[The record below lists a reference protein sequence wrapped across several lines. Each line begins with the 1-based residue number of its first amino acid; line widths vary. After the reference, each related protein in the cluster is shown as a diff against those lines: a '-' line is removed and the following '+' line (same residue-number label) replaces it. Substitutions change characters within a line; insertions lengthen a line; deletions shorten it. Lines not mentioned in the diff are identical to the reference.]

1 MSDTISPPVI
11 QPTSAS
17 AKRLIAPGLLIAATV
32 FFMALP
38 AFKPPPFF
46 ESLLYLLFFWIAL
59 ATSWSILSGFTG
71 YFSFGHGAFYG
82 VGMYTTANL
91 ATTLSIWWCLPIAAL
106 LAALLGVAIGAVVFR
121 VRRLRGE
128 LFALLTL
135 ALTIVLATII
145 LNTPIDGGP
154 GKYLLGVKL
163 PIIYENSAT
172 TIYLMGA
179 GLAMGSLAIARW
191 VQYSRLGRGLF
202 AISDDE
208 DVAEVLGVPTY
219 RYKLLAFAISSGIA
233 GVAGAVQAVFVSYVT
248 VSETFSGTI
257 ALYVILMS
265 VIGGARHWLGPA
277 IGATFVTFLNFTFVS
292 GDSALAARI
301 VIGLALIL
309 ATLFLPEGVVGLFRK
324 RRLARQQ
331 PAPEAA
337 PAPPPAPVA
346 QRETGAAAQPQ
357 PQSQPQ
363 PQRRVILHGEGI
375 SLAFRGVQALDRV
388 DFEIR
393 EGEILGLVGPN
404 GSGKSTLIN
413 VMSGFYQ
420 PDSGR
425 LLLNG
430 EDIAKAPAHHIAQL
444 GIART
449 FQIPRPFPRLTVLEN
464 VMVAAMFGGASM
476 RQAESRVKAH
486 DMLAFVGLAERADA
500 LPSQLNLHQRKF
512 LELARVLASDAR
524 IVMLDEVL
532 AGLTPSEITSAIAM
546 VRRIHGGNRTIV
558 FVEHNMRAVIELTDR
573 LIVLNQGRLIAEGE
587 PREVMDNPAV
597 VRAYLGAP
605 DAEG

>member
-1 MSDTISPPVI
+1 MSSQNIVPAR
-11 QPTSAS
+11 AS
-17 AKRLIAPGLLIAATV
+17 ATRFVVPALLIAATV
-32 FFMALP
+32 FFVMLP

-59 ATSWSILSGFTG
+59 ATSWTILSGFTG

-91 ATTLSIWWCLPIAAL
+91 AGTLSIWWCLPIAAL

-154 GKYLLGVKL
+154 GKYLLGVQL
-163 PIIYENSAT
+163 PVIYENSAT

-179 GLAMGSLAIARW
+179 LVAMGSLAIARW

-277 IGATFVTFLNFTFVS
+277 IGATFVTLLNFTFVS

-324 RRLARQQ
+324 RRLAHVQ
-331 PAPEAA
+331 PALEAA
-337 PAPPPAPVA
+337 PAAPPVPPVTLRGAGVAVAP
-346 QRETGAAAQPQ
+346 QLERK
-357 PQSQPQ
+357 
-363 PQRRVILHGEGI
+363 VILRGEGI

-413 VMSGFYQ
+413 VMSGFYK
-420 PDSGR
+420 PDGGR
-425 LLLNG
+425 LLLDG
-430 EDIAKAPAHHIAQL
+430 ENIARAPAHHIAQL

-476 RQAESRVKAH
+476 RQTMSIVKARE
-486 DMLAFVGLAERADA
+486 MLAFVGLAERAQA

-532 AGLTPSEITSAIAM
+532 AGLTPAEITSAIAM
-546 VRRIHGGNRTIV
+546 VRRIHGGTRTIV

-573 LIVLNQGRLIAEGE
+573 LIVLNQGRLIAEGA
-587 PREVMDNPAV
+587 PREVMDDPAV

>member
-1 MSDTISPPVI
+1 MSVSMSS
-11 QPTSAS
+11 QSAHPTQAS
-17 AKRLIAPGLLIAATV
+17 AKRFIVPVIVIAATI
-32 FFMALP
+32 FFMVLP
-38 AFKPPPFF
+38 AFRPPPFF

-59 ATSWSILSGFTG
+59 ATSWTILSGFTG

-91 ATTLSIWWCLPIAAL
+91 AGTLSIWWCLPIAAL

-135 ALTIVLATII
+135 ALTIVLATIV

-163 PIIYENSAT
+163 PVIYENSAT

-179 GLAMGSLAIARW
+179 GVAMGSLAIARW

-265 VIGGARHWLGPA
+265 VGGARHWLGPA

-324 RRLARQQ
+324 RHLARQQ
-331 PAPEAA
+331 PSPEADRA
-337 PAPPPAPVA
+337 PAPAPAA

-357 PQSQPQ
+357 SQPQPQ

-413 VMSGFYQ
+413 VMSGFYR
-420 PDSGR
+420 PDGGR
-425 LLLNG
+425 LLLDG

-444 GIART
+444 GLART

-476 RQAESRVKAH
+476 RQAESRVKAY
-486 DMLAFVGLAERADA
+486 DMLAFVGLAERAQV

-546 VRRIHGGNRTIV
+546 VRRIHGGDRTIV

>member
-1 MSDTISPPVI
+1 MSVSMSS
-11 QPTSAS
+11 QSAHPTQAS
-17 AKRLIAPGLLIAATV
+17 AKRFIVPVIVIAATI
-32 FFMALP
+32 FFMVLP
-38 AFKPPPFF
+38 AFRPPPFF

-59 ATSWSILSGFTG
+59 ATSWTILSGFTG

-91 ATTLSIWWCLPIAAL
+91 AGTLSIWWCLPIAAL

-135 ALTIVLATII
+135 ALTIVLATIV

-163 PIIYENSAT
+163 PVIYENSAT

-179 GLAMGSLAIARW
+179 GVAMGSLAIARW

-324 RRLARQQ
+324 RRLARQKSTL
-331 PAPEAA
+331 APVLEAA
-337 PAPPPAPVA
+337 CAPPPAPIA
-346 QRETGAAAQPQ
+346 QRRTDAAAQSKPE
-357 PQSQPQ
+357 
-363 PQRRVILHGEGI
+363 RRVILHGEGI
-375 SLAFRGVQALDRV
+375 SLAFRGVQALDKV

-420 PDSGR
+420 PDAGR

-430 EDIAKAPAHHIAQL
+430 EDIAKASAHHIAQL
-444 GIART
+444 GLART

-464 VMVAAMFGGASM
+464 VMVAAMFGGA
-476 RQAESRVKAH
+476 V
-486 DMLAFVGLAERADA
+486 DA
-500 LPSQLNLHQRKF
+500 
-512 LELARVLASDAR
+512 
-524 IVMLDEVL
+524 
-532 AGLTPSEITSAIAM
+532 AG
-546 VRRIHGGNRTIV
+546 
-558 FVEHNMRAVIELTDR
+558 
-573 LIVLNQGRLIAEGE
+573 GE
-587 PREVMDNPAV
+587 PRQGARHAGLRRSRRAGTGAALATQPASAQISRTGP
-597 VRAYLGAP
+597 RACFRCPHRHAR
-605 DAEG
+605 

>member
-1 MSDTISPPVI
+1 MSVSMSSQTFLPAHAP
-11 QPTSAS
+11 
-17 AKRLIAPGLLIAATV
+17 AKRWIAPALLLAATIV
-32 FFMALP
+32 FVALP

-91 ATTLSIWWCLPIAAL
+91 AGTLSIWWCLPIAAL

-154 GKYLLGVKL
+154 GKYLLGVQL
-163 PIIYENSAT
+163 PVIYENSAT

-179 GLAMGSLAIARW
+179 GVAMGSLAIARW

-277 IGATFVTFLNFTFVS
+277 IGATFVTLLNFTFVS

-324 RRLARQQ
+324 RRLAHVE

-337 PAPPPAPVA
+337 PAAQPAPVV
-346 QRETGAAAQPQ
+346 QPETGAVATAH
-357 PQSQPQ
+357 
-363 PQRRVILHGEGI
+363 PQRRPILRGEGI
-375 SLAFRGVQALDRV
+375 SLAFRGVQALDKV

-413 VMSGFYQ
+413 VMSGFYK
-420 PDSGR
+420 PDAGR
-425 LLLNG
+425 LLLDG

-444 GIART
+444 GVART
-449 FQIPRPFPRLTVLEN
+449 FQIPRPFPRFTVLEN

-476 RQAESRVKAH
+476 RQAASSAKAH
-486 DMLAFVGLAERADA
+486 DMLAFVGLADRAQA

-512 LELARVLASDAR
+512 LELARVLASDAC

-546 VRRIHGGNRTIV
+546 VRRIHGGTRTIV

-573 LIVLNQGRLIAEGE
+573 LIVLNQGRLIAEGK